1 VIDGGGW
8 GHSVGMS
15 QWGAYGQALKGRTP
29 VQALFFVPPVDDAQ
43 YFRVYAERGMWIAPY
58 DKTTLWHTKQD
69 YAMMQERVTTLKG
82 FYDSATTP
90 AEREKVLKRLR
101 NDGVDHVVTRAD
113 SEWAAELS
121 WPIVFQQGP
130 WQLRAP
136 PPNL

>member
-1 VIDGGGW
+1 
-8 GHSVGMS
+8 MRK
-15 QWGAYGQALKGRTP
+15 AYRGQFDLSLVDFCEALKGRTP

-58 DKTTLWHTKQD
+58 DKTTLWHTKRD
-69 YAMMQERVTTLKG
+69 YAMMQERVATLKG
-82 FYDSATTP
+82 FYDSATTS

-101 NDGVDHVVTRAD
+101 SDGVDHVVTRAD

-136 PPNL
+136 PPGL